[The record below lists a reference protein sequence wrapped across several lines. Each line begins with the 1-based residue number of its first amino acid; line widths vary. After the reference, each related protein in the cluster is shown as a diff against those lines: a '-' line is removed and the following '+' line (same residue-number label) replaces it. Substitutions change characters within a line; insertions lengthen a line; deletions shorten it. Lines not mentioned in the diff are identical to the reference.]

1 MITCRNDGAQ
11 DAHDRLQLNDLYI
24 MNLIV
29 SITKSPPGV
38 SLSQT
43 QQVFDEQGGNIGRSD
58 RNTWVLADPDRYISS
73 THCKIEFDNGSFYLV
88 DESTNGTYLNHAEQP
103 MGKGERAALEDGMQF
118 SVGDYEFSITI
129 SNQAA
134 SAPPGAVGPFGQ
146 EISLPPASPP
156 PIADNF
162 GQDLPMSSD
171 QDLYQPVQ
179 ITPHN
184 ESVVPGQENILDP
197 LRLFDQVQRK
207 SSPDVIPNE
216 PNNSFYNNPVGHV
229 PVSDE
234 AFTPPKVKHD
244 ELIGEDWDRT
254 EYGYSQNQK
263 PPATGSGNS
272 PGRKVKRKTGQPTH
286 LELMPDVNSG
296 QHIPNRVSAKHK
308 AKPPQRKP
316 PANMQR
322 ASQPQATGYDT
333 GAPGAPDPADV
344 SRLAG
349 AVDNDMLAAMGL
361 DKSQF
366 SPEQLAQL
374 NYIIGQFVRHT
385 VEGLLKVL
393 RARSTIKNE
402 LRMGVTTVQP
412 RDNNPIKFSAD
423 VDDAL
428 EHLFVRQSKAYLPPI
443 ASVNESFETILDH
456 QVAVLAGM
464 RAAFKALI
472 QKFDPVQLTAR
483 FETQSGSGIFPG
495 SKKVKHWEAYNDFYN
510 MQVRDLDSSF
520 QQLFGEE
527 FVKAYESQ
535 LVQLSIARRQDKN
548 NN

>member
-1 MITCRNDGAQ
+1 
-11 DAHDRLQLNDLYI
+11 

-43 QQVFDEQGGNIGRSD
+43 QQVFGEQGGNIGRSD
-58 RNTWVLADPDRYISS
+58 HNTWVLADPERYISS
-73 THCKIEFDNGSFYLV
+73 THCQIEYDNGCFYLV
-88 DESTNGTYLNHAEQP
+88 DQSTNGTYLNHADQP
-103 MGKGERAALEDGMQF
+103 MGKGERAVLEDGMLF
-118 SVGDYEFSITI
+118 SVGDYEFSIAM
-129 SNQAA
+129 SSQAA
-134 SAPPGAVGPFGQ
+134 SAVPGAVGPFGQ
-146 EISLPPASPP
+146 EIPSSPASPP
-156 PIADNF
+156 PAMDNF
-162 GQDLPMSSD
+162 AQDIPMGNDS
-171 QDLYQPVQ
+171 DLYQPVQ

-184 ESVVPGQENILDP
+184 EPVMPGQENILDP
-197 LRLFDQVQRK
+197 LRMLDQVQRRN
-207 SSPDVIPNE
+207 SPDVIPDQAG
-216 PNNSFYNNPVGHV
+216 NSFYNDQAGHI
-229 PVSDE
+229 PISEE
-234 AFTPPKVKHD
+234 AFTPPKVKRD

-254 EYGYSQNQK
+254 EYGYRQNQK
-263 PPATGSGNS
+263 PGSEHAR
-272 PGRKVKRKTGQPTH
+272 GRKVKRRPGQPTH
-286 LELMPDVNSG
+286 LELMPDTDSEHHLPSRGSV
-296 QHIPNRVSAKHK
+296 KHK
-308 AKPPQRKP
+308 ARPPQRKP
-316 PANMQR
+316 PMSKQHVG
-322 ASQPQATGYDT
+322 QPPATGHGKVSS
-333 GAPGAPDPADV
+333 GAPNPADI

-349 AVDNDMLAAMGL
+349 AVDNELLAAMGL
-361 DKSQF
+361 DKGQF

-374 NYIIGQFVRHT
+374 NFIIGQFVRHT

-412 RDNNPIKFSAD
+412 RDNNPMKFSAD

-464 RAAFKALI
+464 RAAFKSLI
-472 QKFDPVQLTAR
+472 QKFDPVQLTAK
-483 FETQSGSGIFPG
+483 FETQAGSGIFPG
-495 SKKVKHWEAYNDFYN
+495 SKKVKHWESYNDFYN
-510 MQVRDLDSSF
+510 TQVRDLDSSF

-548 NN
+548 KE

>member
-1 MITCRNDGAQ
+1 
-11 DAHDRLQLNDLYI
+11 

-43 QQVFDEQGGNIGRSD
+43 QQVFGEQGGNIGRSD
-58 RNTWVLADPDRYISS
+58 HNTWVLADPERYISS
-73 THCKIEFDNGSFYLV
+73 THCKIEFDSGCFYLV
-88 DESTNGTYLNHAEQP
+88 DQSTNGTYLNHAEQP
-103 MGKGERAALEDGMQF
+103 IGKGERAVLEDGMVF
-118 SVGDYEFSITI
+118 NVGDYEFSVAVT
-129 SNQAA
+129 SQAA
-134 SAPPGAVGPFGQ
+134 SAVPGAVGPFGQ
-146 EISLPPASPP
+146 DVPSSPASPP
-156 PIADNF
+156 SVTDNF
-162 GQDLPMSSD
+162 AQDIPLASD

-184 ESVVPGQENILDP
+184 EPVMPGQENILDP
-197 LRLFDQVQRK
+197 LRMLDQVQRRN
-207 SSPDVIPNE
+207 SPDVIPDQ
-216 PNNSFYNNPVGHV
+216 PDKSFYNDQSGHI
-229 PVSDE
+229 PVSEE
-234 AFTPPKVKHD
+234 AFTPPKVKRD

-263 PPATGSGNS
+263 PPGSGNAS
-272 PGRKVKRKTGQPTH
+272 GRKVKRRPGGHSTH
-286 LELMPDVNSG
+286 LELMPDVDSG
-296 QHIPNRVSAKHK
+296 HHMPDRGSVKHK

-316 PANMQR
+316 PVSNQHVSR
-322 ASQPQATGYDT
+322 PPASGHGNVSTS
-333 GAPGAPDPADV
+333 APNPADV
-344 SRLAG
+344 SRLAT
-349 AVDNDMLAAMGL
+349 AVDNDLLAAMGL

-366 SPEQLAQL
+366 SSEQLAQL

-428 EHLFVRQSKAYLPPI
+428 EHLFVRHSKAYLPPI

-464 RAAFKALI
+464 RAAFKSLI

-483 FETQSGSGIFPG
+483 FETQTGSGIFPG
-495 SKKVKHWEAYNDFYN
+495 SKKVKHWEAYHDFYN
-510 MQVRDLDSSF
+510 TQVRDLDSSF

-548 NN
+548 KD